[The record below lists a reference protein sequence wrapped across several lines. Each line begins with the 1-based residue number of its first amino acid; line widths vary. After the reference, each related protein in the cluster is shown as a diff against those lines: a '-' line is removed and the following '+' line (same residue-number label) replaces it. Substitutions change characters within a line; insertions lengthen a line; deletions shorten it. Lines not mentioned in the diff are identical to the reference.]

1 MSILTNPLTLDSFK
15 ESMKQWSNNQRS
27 SRFLLAVSGGKDSMV
42 LLELFHKLK
51 LNFQVAHVNYHLR
64 GEDSNRDQELVED
77 YCKNHQ
83 IPFHLYSV
91 SEKDQVPSHSI
102 QLWARELRYSYFFS
116 LKQSQEL
123 DYIVTAHHVN
133 DQMETFFIQLSRA
146 SGLKGLK
153 GIPKESNHVI
163 RPLLGFS
170 SKAIEEFAQK
180 EEVQFREDLSNQSD
194 FYLRNRIRH
203 QLLPGLKDIHPH
215 FENNLLKSMEIIAE
229 AQEFIEI
236 SAKNFLEKHA
246 IRNENNLWEELDLN
260 ELEKQ
265 HSAVQ
270 FEVLQTFGFEF
281 KEEMEKLFSKD
292 SGHYFSNKTGDF
304 IVEYGKL
311 KRISN
316 KTEVQKEEQD
326 KITITDA
333 QGAFL
338 QESKVLEVLKSLEP
352 MEWQFQR
359 DQLSFPLH
367 IRHQLP
373 GDLFFPIGM
382 IGKKKIS
389 KFFKDEK
396 ISILARPNLWI
407 LCDHKD
413 RVLGIL
419 PLRQDRRFT
428 LRKAN
433 EPVYIFNPS
442 LR

>member
-15 ESMKQWSNNQRS
+15 ESMKQWSNNQGS

-51 LNFQVAHVNYHLR
+51 LNFHVAHVNYHLR
-64 GEDSNRDQELVED
+64 EEDSNLDQALVEN
-77 YCKNHQ
+77 YCKTHQ

-91 SEKDQVPSHSI
+91 SEKDKAPSHSI
-102 QLWARELRYSYFFS
+102 QLWARELRYSFFFS
-116 LKQSQEL
+116 VKQAQKL
-123 DYIVTAHHVN
+123 DYIVTAHHAN
-133 DQMETFFIQLSRA
+133 DQMETFFLQLSRA

-153 GIPKESNHVI
+153 GMAKESNQVI

-170 SKAIEEFAQK
+170 TKAIEAFCQREN
-180 EEVQFREDLSNQSD
+180 VQFREDQSNQSD
-194 FYLRNRIRH
+194 FYLRNKIRH
-203 QLLPGLKDIHPH
+203 QLLPRLSEIHPH
-215 FENNLLKSMEIIAE
+215 FENNLLKSMEIIEE

-236 SAKNFLEKHA
+236 SAMDFLEKHA
-246 IRNENNLWEELDLN
+246 VRNENKLWDQLDLDQ
-260 ELEKQ
+260 LKKQ

-281 KEEMEKLFSKD
+281 KEEMEKLLSKD
-292 SGHYFSNKTGDF
+292 SGHYFSSKTGDF

-311 KRISN
+311 KRIS
-316 KTEVQKEEQD
+316 KKVDLQEEKN

-333 QGAFL
+333 QGALL
-338 QESKVLEVLKSLEP
+338 QESKVLELLKSIEP
-352 MEWQFQR
+352 VEWKFQR
-359 DQLSFPLH
+359 DQLHFPLH
-367 IRHQLP
+367 LRHQLP

-419 PLRQDRRFT
+419 PLRQDRRFS
-428 LRKAN
+428 LSEAN
-433 EPVYIFNPS
+433 EPEYIFNPS
-442 LR
+442 LK